1 MKALICVP
9 TRSELFETL
18 EEWGDDIH
26 LSSRSKNR
34 QAMKAFKVYIPEMRT
49 SISEIG
55 SPRISVVCS
64 LAVIG

>member
-9 TRSELFETL
+9 TRSELFQML

-26 LSSRSKNR
+26 LSSRSKNQ

-49 SISEIG
+49 SISETG